1 VALFISTWLWGTK
14 WPPVYAERLFAG
26 IKRNL
31 REDYRSVLITDQPG
45 DGGADLVC
53 RIGDL
58 ERPYL
63 NRLGCLARI
72 GMFDRLWQKR
82 LRMKPGDRVVCI
94 DIDAVI
100 TGNLDPLFQERGDS
114 FRIMQ
119 GFNSTNP
126 CPFNGSLWM
135 FRAGER
141 HDVWDDFGPDAH
153 RKFNVPIHAIA
164 DDQGWLHHKFPDAA
178 SYTPADGVYAFKKKT
193 WPGGKGLPDGARIVA
208 FPGRNP
214 NDHADREWIKDN
226 WGERC

>member
-164 DDQGWLHHKFPDAA
+164 PQVSRCCVLHASGRRLQEEDRQAA
-178 SYTPADGVYAFKKKT
+178 
-193 WPGGKGLPDGARIVA
+193 PDGARIVA